1 MNKAFYLSKTFWT
14 NVIGGVVVYI
24 FPSIGK
30 VLGPE
35 NLATVFVI
43 ANIIL
48 RSVTKDKLT
57 LLP

>member
-14 NVIGGVVVYI
+14 NVIMGVIVFA
-24 FPSIGK
+24 FPAVSK
-30 VLGPE
+30 VISHE
-35 NLATVFVI
+35 NLATIFVVV
-43 ANIIL
+43 NVIL